1 MYKENLHERIK
12 IARTEAGFSQ
22 QQIADELSVSQSRI
36 AKIESG
42 RQEPD
47 IETLGKLAE
56 FYSVSVDWLLGLAPK
71 RPGSEKLKQ

>member
-1 MYKENLHERIK
+1 MYKENLHDRIK
-12 IARTEAGFSQ
+12 KARTEAGYSQ

-47 IETLGKLAE
+47 IETLGKMAE
-56 FYSVSVDWLLGLAPK
+56 YYCVSIDWLFGLGPK
-71 RPGSEKLKQ
+71 RLTEQPKQ

>member
-12 IARTEAGFSQ
+12 KARTDAGYSQ
-22 QQIADELSVSQSRI
+22 QQVADEIEVSQSRI

-47 IETLGKLAE
+47 VETLGKLAE
-56 FYSVSVDWLLGLAPK
+56 FYSVSVDWLLGLGQKK
-71 RPGSEKLKQ
+71 RP